1 MLSLTLAWR
10 NLWRNKR
17 RTGITMASVVMA
29 VVLSTVMGS
38 MQQGQYDQMIDNTV
52 GAFSGHI
59 QIQGEGYQEEPTLDH
74 SFDSIDIPEHSDI
87 KAIVPRLDTYALAA
101 GMQRSKAAMVLG
113 IDIDAERALS
123 APHEKVVEGNY
134 FESNTQNGLLIAAGL
149 ADFLNVSLGDTLALL
164 GSGFQGQSANG
175 LFPII
180 GILKFG
186 IPEMNQSMIYLPL
199 ATAQEFTAAY
209 RRLTTISIV
218 LHQPK
223 NIERVTESLNAAL
236 PDGIVA
242 LDWPEL
248 MPELVQA
255 IQADRG
261 SSYIILMILYMVVG
275 FGILGTI
282 LMMTAERRFELGVM
296 LSIGTSRA
304 RLMVMLIL
312 EMSFITFIGTAMGI
326 LLSLPILVW
335 FHLNPLRFSGE
346 MAEAI
351 IEYGMEPFI
360 RFSLDPAIPI
370 IQGFIILVVT
380 LIISIH
386 PVLHVRKLNAIR
398 AMRH

>member
-1 MLSLTLAWR
+1 MLSLKLAWR

-52 GAFSGHI
+52 GAFAGHI
-59 QIQGEGYQEEPTLDH
+59 QIQADGFRDEPTLDNG
-74 SFDSIDIPEHSDI
+74 FESIDIPAHSDI

-101 GMQRSKAAMVLG
+101 GAQRSKAAMVLG
-113 IDIDAERALS
+113 IDIDAERELS
-123 APHEKVVEGNY
+123 APHKKVVEGEY
-134 FESNTQNGLLIAAGL
+134 FESNAQNGLLIAAGL

-164 GSGFQGQSANG
+164 GSGYQGQSANG

-186 IPEMNQSMIYLPL
+186 IPEMNQSMVYLPL
-199 ATAQEFTAAY
+199 TTAQEFTAAY
-209 RRLTTISIV
+209 GRLTTISIV

-223 NIERVTESLNAAL
+223 RIERVTESLNASL
-236 PDGIVA
+236 PDGLIA

-261 SSYIILMILYMVVG
+261 SSFIVLMILYMVVG
-275 FGILGTI
+275 FGIFGTV
-282 LMMTAERRFELGVM
+282 LMMTAERRYELGVM

-304 RLMVMLIL
+304 RLMGMLIL

-360 RFSLDPAIPI
+360 RFSLDPVIPF

-380 LIISIH
+380 LIISIQ
-386 PVLHVRKLNAIR
+386 PVLHVRHLNAIR